1 MIAFL
6 FILLIGLVLVYVNVS
21 SMAKGKTGKIIGGVV
36 LFVLLLGMFLRHTLI
51 GSYIVTFFAVWLP
64 NSLILYI
71 PWTIYRIVYYFTQPH
86 HLSRHLVR
94 RVGRYLFGITAAVT
108 FMFIGYGMQHN
119 DDYKTNLLTVDLPS
133 QYTESFTAVFF
144 SDIHVDPLFNPQK
157 LGRLI
162 AQVDS
167 IKPDYLLFG
176 GDLADITTEKLDSY
190 GYDILFKKLTA
201 GAKVAAV
208 AINGNHEAFM
218 ARSGNNPEEWMRKV
232 GFVVLDDSTA
242 CLGIACFTG
251 RTDYMVANHRD
262 VMRKPLVELIP
273 DSTII
278 VEHPKDSV
286 IADTAKT
293 AETQANAT
301 AAAQDSTADSTV
313 VATVTYDT
321 VPVYRPWILLDH
333 QPKGIEREHMS
344 RLPDFALSGH
354 THNGQFFPVTFLID
368 FVWKIAYG
376 KGALG
381 GVLWLVSSGFDCWGP
396 PVRLGSDSEIWVIKF
411 KAKEP
416 LIEPLE
422 TTAENQF

>member
-6 FILLIGLVLVYVNVS
+6 FILLIGLALVYINVS
-21 SMAKGKTGKIIGGVV
+21 SVAKGKTGKIIGGAV
-36 LFVLLLGMFLRHTLI
+36 LFVLLLGMFLRSTLI

-71 PWTIYRIVYYFTQPH
+71 PWTLYRVVYYFTQPH

-94 RVGRYLFGITAAVT
+94 RVGRYLLGITCAFT

-119 DDYKTNLLTVDLPS
+119 DEYKTNLLTIDLPS
-133 QYTESFTAVFF
+133 QYTENFTAVFF
-144 SDIHVDPLFNPQK
+144 SDIHVDPLFKAQK
-157 LGRLI
+157 LERFI

-176 GDLADITTEKLDSY
+176 GDLADITTEKMDRM
-190 GYDILFKKLTA
+190 GYDSLFKKLTA

-218 ARSGNNPEEWMRKV
+218 ANSDNSPEEWMRKV

-242 CLGIACFTG
+242 CLGGVCFTG
-251 RTDYMVANHRD
+251 RTDFTVARSRD
-262 VMRKPLVELIP
+262 IERKPLSELIP
-273 DSTII
+273 DSIKI
-278 VEHPKDSV
+278 VEHVKDTTDSLTDSTRTV
-286 IADTAKT
+286 
-293 AETQANAT
+293 
-301 AAAQDSTADSTV
+301 AAQDSTMDTV
-313 VATVTYDT
+313 AAAPAITYDT
-321 VPVYRPWILLDH
+321 IPLYRPWILLDH
-333 QPKGIEREHMS
+333 QPKGIEKTHAG

-368 FVWKIAYG
+368 YVWKLAYG
-376 KGALG
+376 KGALS

-411 KAKEP
+411 KAKETAN
-416 LIEPLE
+416 ESQE
-422 TTAENQF
+422 TTAEN

>member
-6 FILLIGLVLVYVNVS
+6 FILLIGLALIYINVS
-21 SMAKGKTGKIIGGVV
+21 SVAKDKTGKIIGAAV
-36 LFVLLLGMFLRHTLI
+36 LFVLFLGMFLRSTLI
-51 GSYIVTFFAVWLP
+51 GSLIVTFFAVWLP

-71 PWTIYRIVYYFTQPH
+71 PWTLYRIVYYFTQPH

-94 RVGRYLFGITAAVT
+94 RVSRYLLGITCAFT
-108 FMFIGYGMQHN
+108 FIFIGYGMQHN
-119 DDYKTNLLTVDLPS
+119 DEYKTNLLTIDLPGV
-133 QYTESFTAVFF
+133 YTESFTAIFF
-144 SDIHVDPLFNPQK
+144 SDIHVDPLFKAQK
-157 LGRLI
+157 LERFI

-176 GDLADITTEKLDSY
+176 GDLADITTEKMDY
-190 GYDILFKKLTA
+190 AGYDSLFKKLTA

-218 ARSGNNPEEWMRKV
+218 ARSGNNPEEWMRNV

-242 CLGIACFTG
+242 CLGGVCFTG
-251 RTDYMVANHRD
+251 RTDFTVARSRD
-262 VMRKPLVELIP
+262 VERKPLVELMP
-273 DSTII
+273 DSIKI
-278 VEHPKDSV
+278 VEHVKDTTDSATV
-286 IADTAKT
+286 
-293 AETQANAT
+293 NAT
-301 AAAQDSTADSTV
+301 TDSAATVAAQDSTTDTAAV
-313 VATVTYDT
+313 IATVTYDT
-321 VPVYRPWILLDH
+321 TVIYRPWILLDH
-333 QPKGIEREHMS
+333 QPKGIEKEHRG

-368 FVWKIAYG
+368 YVWKLAYG

-411 KAKEP
+411 KAKGQ
-416 LIEPLE
+416 
-422 TTAENQF
+422 ENQ